1 MKQIIVRPHLT
12 EKSLALA
19 AKGYFTF
26 VVAKFARKE
35 EIKSAIHHLYTV
47 HVLEARTIAMAGK
60 TRKAGKR
67 MKTVLRAPWK
77 KEVVKLAPG
86 EKIDAFEIS
95 KDKTTEKTPEKTP

>member
-1 MKQIIVRPHLT
+1 MKSIIIRPHLT

-26 VVAKFARKE
+26 VVANFARKE
-35 EIKSAIHHLYTV
+35 EIKSAIGNLYTV
-47 HVLEARTIAMAGK
+47 HVLEARTIAMVGK

-67 MKTVLRAPWK
+67 MKTVSKAPWK
-77 KEVVKLAPG
+77 KAIVRLSPG

-95 KDKTTEKTPEKTP
+95 QEKQSV